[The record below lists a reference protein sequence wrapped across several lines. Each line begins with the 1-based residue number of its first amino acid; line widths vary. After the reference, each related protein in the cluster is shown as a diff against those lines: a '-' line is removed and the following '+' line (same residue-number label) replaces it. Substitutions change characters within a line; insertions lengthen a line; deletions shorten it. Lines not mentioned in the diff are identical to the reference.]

1 MKIAFRRIKS
11 AVLGVKLERSICL
24 NRIGAALVLLLLMP
38 ALSHAAGILQVE
50 DLTAPNLIGDSN
62 VESGGQNLPGPDV
75 LTIGAKACNVGDQ
88 QLRDVTLYVGDG
100 TTPGEFPDT
109 IVPPATRPYEGTFE
123 LVMLDADRSDATRV
137 VGFLDPGSCLTAYWQ
152 AQYPVVDANIDATWG
167 LQNTDA
173 DDLALDFSVWGT
185 SFDVPTGAPSNS
197 VVNDTVT
204 VRNEQDA
211 NPNKVS
217 PTPGA
222 VTVITPASAQVGVGE
237 ILTIEFQNATF
248 GNINQGFDVDP
259 ADGQPD
265 HNLWFQPVG
274 ETTWNTDVLRLV
286 RVDAELRGAS
296 CGAGRPD
303 VAITLVDDW
312 HESGFDQY
320 GTCSWDADYTYTFIA
335 LGPGVTATSPYQEA
349 SSGSNQEK
357 FNGDYCGDS
366 DPFTSPTSACFTLT
380 ALPGN
385 PTLVKSV
392 DKAVAVEGETLTYN
406 LAYENTSTNSVG
418 DPSSGNG
425 IVIRDS
431 IPSGIDYVAGSAS
444 SSAAC
449 TIRYSSDNGLTF
461 DSVEPSPASLVT
473 DLHFYLSDPIPGGAT
488 GTVTFQGIVET
499 GFTGRITNIG
509 EIAIT
514 GSAAIT
520 TDNAE
525 TLVGCEFDSD
535 CDDGAYCNGAETCVS
550 GACTAGTPVSCDDGQ
565 ACTTESCNEAT
576 DSCDYTT
583 NDAVCD
589 DADACNGAETCV
601 AGVGC
606 QAGTPLVCDDSNEC
620 TTDSCNAIAGCQ
632 YANAS
637 AGTACGDGTDN
648 DCTDPDT
655 CDGAGSCQS
664 NHASAGANAPTQCN
678 DSVECTAD
686 QCDGS
691 GGCQNPNLSAGTA
704 CGDGSDT
711 DCTNPDTCDGA
722 GSCQS
727 NHESSGFNCGDG
739 TNTDCTDPDTCDGAG
754 TCQSN
759 HASAGAAAAAQCNDS
774 NECTLDQCDGA
785 GGCQNPA
792 ANAGTTCGDGTDNDC
807 TDPDTCDGSGS
818 CQSNHASAGTTAA
831 TQCNDSVEC
840 TADQCDG
847 AGGCQNPA
855 ASAGTPCGDGTNSD
869 CTDPDTCDGAGTC
882 QSNHASAGTAA
893 ATQCDDSQDCTA
905 DQCDGTGGC
914 QYANEPA
921 GISCGDPSDTECTD
935 PDTCDGAGGCTSHDQ
950 PSGTVCGDQSSTECT
965 LPDTCNALGICQ
977 PNDAAAGTSARSLCN
992 DLNTCTRDQCD
1003 GTGGCRYEALASGRS
1018 CNDPADDGCDTTPDT
1033 CDGTGLCQANEPA
1046 GNTDCTFTDLA
1057 LEKLEPVGTAELG
1070 GFVDYLVRVS
1080 NLGPNDAGSVVVTDY
1095 LDPNTA
1101 YVASTPPCVE
1111 EIPGRL
1117 TCPLGSLVVGATI
1130 EFGVTVRVND
1140 DAPTAGVGS
1149 GSPCP
1154 VGSDLCNRAIVS
1166 SDRVDT
1172 DWSNN
1177 EDEAGTDATPI
1188 TQSADLL
1195 TTKVDITPEHVAPGD
1210 QVLYEI
1216 RVTNL
1221 GPDEATDVVLHES
1234 LDPHMIYVSDSHG
1247 CSASGTPTQLTCA
1260 LGNIANGASV
1270 VFQVTVDIDPN
1281 SPIASGLQDGDC
1293 YNAEDLCNTV
1303 TVSARTS
1310 DPSLDNNHDSEPT
1323 DASTNPTCGD
1333 GIINGADQCD
1343 PPSAETCTNGVD
1355 DNGDNLIDC
1364 ADPLCA
1370 YPATSCDGNC
1380 QLTTACLPIL
1390 DDPAKLTWNYVKIHG
1405 RFVPGTPVDPEN
1417 EGFTFMLSNANG
1429 LIYRAELFA
1438 ADLRFAGGKST
1449 KRWKFRD
1456 KFAKRG
1462 MGSRKGLSTISM
1474 KTRNEPDGSVSYPF
1488 KVKAYGDM
1496 SNATV
1501 ALMTTQISV
1510 GDDVSFVTEEWKG
1523 KPGHWRLY
1531 KSQF

>member
-1 MKIAFRRIKS
+1 M
-11 AVLGVKLERSICL
+11 RSL
-24 NRIGAALVLLLLMP
+24 FPKRIGAALLLALLMP

-100 TTPGEFPDT
+100 TTPGEFDDT

-152 AQYPVVDANIDATWG
+152 VQYPVVDANIDATWG

-217 PTPGA
+217 PTPSA

-237 ILTIEFQNATF
+237 LLTIEFQNATF

-274 ETTWNTDVLRLV
+274 ETTWDTDVLRLV
-286 RVDAELRGAS
+286 RVDAELRGGS
-296 CGAGRPD
+296 CGAGRPN
-303 VAITLVDDW
+303 VTITLVDDW

-366 DPFTSPTSACFTLT
+366 DPFTSPTSACFLLS

-431 IPSGIDYVAGSAS
+431 IPNGIDYVAGSAS
-444 SSAAC
+444 CSAAC
-449 TIRYSSDNGLTF
+449 TIRYSTNNGTTF
-461 DSVEPSPASLVT
+461 ESVEPSPASLVT
-473 DLHFYLSDPIPGGAT
+473 DLHFYLNDPIPGGTT
-488 GTVTFQGIVET
+488 GTATFQGIVET

-535 CDDGAYCNGAETCVS
+535 CDDGAYCNGAETCVT

-565 ACTTESCNEAT
+565 ACTTDSCNEAT

-606 QAGTPLVCDDSNEC
+606 QAGTPLVCDDSNAC
-620 TTDSCNAIAGCQ
+620 TTDTCNAIAGCQ
-632 YANAS
+632 YSNAS

-655 CDGAGSCQS
+655 CDGAGSCQP
-664 NHASAGANAPTQCN
+664 NHASAGANAATQCN

-704 CGDGSDT
+704 CGDGTDT

-727 NHESSGFNCGDG
+727 NHESSGFSCGDG
-739 TNTDCTDPDTCDGAG
+739 SNTDCTDPDTCDGAG

-774 NECTLDQCDGA
+774 NECTLDQCDGT

-792 ANAGTTCGDGTDNDC
+792 ASAGTTCGDGTDNDC
-807 TDPDTCDGSGS
+807 TDPDTCDGAGS

-855 ASAGTPCGDGTNSD
+855 ASAGTPCGDGTNTD

-882 QSNHASAGTAA
+882 QSNHVSAGTAA
-893 ATQCDDSQDCTA
+893 PTQCDDSQDCTA

-921 GISCGDPSDTECTD
+921 GSSCGDPSDTECTD

-977 PNDAAAGTSARSLCN
+977 PNDAAAGTSARSLCD

-1003 GTGGCRYEALASGRS
+1003 GAGGCRYEALASGRS
-1018 CNDPADDGCDTTPDT
+1018 CNDPADDGCDTTADT
-1033 CDGTGLCQANEPA
+1033 CDGTGLCQANEPP
-1046 GNTDCTFTDLA
+1046 GNTNCTFTDLA

-1070 GFVDYLVRVS
+1070 GFVDYVVRVS

-1101 YVASTPPCVE
+1101 YVASTPPCEE

-1117 TCPLGSLVVGATI
+1117 TCPLGSLVVGATT

-1154 VGSDLCNRAIVS
+1154 AGSDLCNRAIVS

-1177 EDEAGTDATPI
+1177 EDEAGTDVTPI

-1195 TTKVDITPEHVAPGD
+1195 TTKVDITPEPVAPGD

-1247 CSASGTPTQLTCA
+1247 CAASGSPTQLTCL

-1270 VFQVTVDIDPN
+1270 TFQVTVDIDPT

-1293 YNAEDLCNTV
+1293 QNAEDLCNTV

-1310 DPSLDNNHDSEPT
+1310 DPSLDNNRDSEPT

-1370 YPATSCDGNC
+1370 FPATSCDGNC

-1390 DDPAKLTWNYVKIHG
+1390 DDPAKLTWEYVKIHG
-1405 RFVPGTPVDPEN
+1405 RFVPDTPVDPEN

-1438 ADLRFAGGKST
+1438 ADLRVAGGKST

-1456 KFAKRG
+1456 KLAKRG

-1510 GDDVSFVTEEWKG
+1510 GDDVSFVTAEWKG

>member
-1 MKIAFRRIKS
+1 MPVSGGKAF
-11 AVLGVKLERSICL
+11 E
-24 NRIGAALVLLLLMP
+24 VLLL
-38 ALSHAAGILQVE
+38 
-50 DLTAPNLIGDSN
+50 
-62 VESGGQNLPGPDV
+62 
-75 LTIGAKACNVGDQ
+75 
-88 QLRDVTLYVGDG
+88 
-100 TTPGEFPDT
+100 
-109 IVPPATRPYEGTFE
+109 
-123 LVMLDADRSDATRV
+123 
-137 VGFLDPGSCLTAYWQ
+137 
-152 AQYPVVDANIDATWG
+152 
-167 LQNTDA
+167 
-173 DDLALDFSVWGT
+173 
-185 SFDVPTGAPSNS
+185 
-197 VVNDTVT
+197 
-204 VRNEQDA
+204 
-211 NPNKVS
+211 
-217 PTPGA
+217 
-222 VTVITPASAQVGVGE
+222 
-237 ILTIEFQNATF
+237 
-248 GNINQGFDVDP
+248 
-259 ADGQPD
+259 
-265 HNLWFQPVG
+265 
-274 ETTWNTDVLRLV
+274 
-286 RVDAELRGAS
+286 
-296 CGAGRPD
+296 
-303 VAITLVDDW
+303 
-312 HESGFDQY
+312 
-320 GTCSWDADYTYTFIA
+320 
-335 LGPGVTATSPYQEA
+335 EA

-444 SSAAC
+444 CSAAC

-461 DSVEPSPASLVT
+461 ESVEPSPASLVT

-759 HASAGAAAAAQCNDS
+759 HASAGAAAATQCNDS

-914 QYANEPA
+914 QYANASAGTACGDGTDNDCTDPDTCDGAGSCQSNHASAGANAPTQCNDSVECTADQCDGSGGCQNPNLSAGTACGDGSDTDCTNPDTCDGAGSCQSNHESSGFNCGDGTNTDCTDPDTCDGAGTCQSNHASAGAAAATQCNDSNECTLDQCDGAGGCQNPAANAGTTCGDGTDNDCTDPDTCDGSGSCQSNHASAGTTAATQCNDSVECTADQCDGAGGCQNPAASAGTPCGDGTNSDCTDPDTCDGAGTCQSNHASAGTAAATQCDDSQDCTADQCDGTGGCQYANAPA

-1033 CDGTGLCQANEPA
+1033 CDGTGVCQANEPA

-1195 TTKVDITPEHVAPGD
+1195 TTKVDITPEPVAPGD

-1510 GDDVSFVTEEWKG
+1510 GDDVSFVTAEWKG

>member
-1 MKIAFRRIKS
+1 MAVCFPKTSRPEEAGVERRP
-11 AVLGVKLERSICL
+11 AYFLRFVFH
-24 NRIGAALVLLLLMP
+24 LVITLLLP
-38 ALSHAAGILQVE
+38 TFCHAAGILQIE

-152 AQYPVVDANIDATWG
+152 VQYPVVDANIDATWG

-222 VTVITPASAQVGVGE
+222 VTVITPASAQAGVGE
-237 ILTIEFQNATF
+237 LLTIEFQNATF

-259 ADGQPD
+259 ADGHPD
-265 HNLWFQPVG
+265 YNLWFQPVG

-296 CGAGRPD
+296 CGAGRPN
-303 VAITLVDDW
+303 VTITLVDDW

-320 GTCSWDADYTYTFIA
+320 GSCSWDADYTYTFIA

-444 SSAAC
+444 CSAAC
-449 TIRYSSDNGLTF
+449 TIRYSTNNGTTF
-461 DSVEPSPASLVT
+461 ESVEPSPASLVT
-473 DLHFYLSDPIPGGAT
+473 DLHFYLNDPIPGGTT

-535 CDDGAYCNGAETCVS
+535 CDDGTYCNGAETCVS

-565 ACTTESCNEAT
+565 ACTSDSCNEAT

-632 YANAS
+632 YSNAS

-648 DCTDPDT
+648 DCTAPDT

-664 NHASAGANAPTQCN
+664 NHASAGANAATQCN

-704 CGDGSDT
+704 CGDGTDT

-727 NHESSGFNCGDG
+727 NHESSGFSCGDG
-739 TNTDCTDPDTCDGAG
+739 SNTDCTDPDTCDGAG

-774 NECTLDQCDGA
+774 NECTLDQCDGT

-792 ANAGTTCGDGTDNDC
+792 ASAGTTCGDGTDNDC
-807 TDPDTCDGSGS
+807 TDPDTCDGAGS

-855 ASAGTPCGDGTNSD
+855 ASAGTPCGDGTNTD

-882 QSNHASAGTAA
+882 QSNHVSAGTAA
-893 ATQCDDSQDCTA
+893 PTQCDDSQDCTA

-914 QYANEPA
+914 QYANASA
-921 GISCGDPSDTECTD
+921 GTACGDPSDTECTD
-935 PDTCDGAGGCTSHDQ
+935 PDTCDGAGGCSSHDQ
-950 PSGTVCGDQSSTECT
+950 PTGTVCGDQSSTECT

-977 PNDAAAGTSARSLCN
+977 PNDAAAGTSARSLCD

-1003 GTGGCRYEALASGRS
+1003 GAGGCRYEALASGRS

-1057 LEKLEPVGTAELG
+1057 LEKLEPVGSTELG

-1095 LDPNTA
+1095 LDPNTT
-1101 YVASTPPCVE
+1101 YVASTPPCEE

-1117 TCPLGSLVVGATI
+1117 TCPLGSLVVGATT

-1154 VGSDLCNRAIVS
+1154 AGSDLCNRAIVS

-1195 TTKVDITPEHVAPGD
+1195 TTKVDITPEPVAPGD

-1221 GPDEATDVVLHES
+1221 GPDDATDVVLHES

-1247 CSASGTPTQLTCA
+1247 CAASGSPTQLTCV

-1270 VFQVTVDIDPN
+1270 TFQVTVDIDPT

-1293 YNAEDLCNTV
+1293 HNAEDLCNTV

-1310 DPSLDNNHDSEPT
+1310 DPSLANNIDTEPT

-1370 YPATSCDGNC
+1370 FPATSCDGNC

-1390 DDPAKLTWNYVKIHG
+1390 DDPAKLTWKYVKIHG
-1405 RFVPGTPVDPEN
+1405 RFVPDTPVDPEN

-1438 ADLRFAGGKST
+1438 TDLRVAGGKST

-1456 KFAKRG
+1456 KLAKRG

-1474 KTRNEPDGSVSYPF
+1474 KTRKEPDGSVSYPF

-1510 GDDVSFVTEEWKG
+1510 GDDVSFVTAEWKG